1 MLKNSLKIAL
11 FFSFLFAP
19 NARSALNIGVIAPL
33 AGEYQKVGEEL
44 VSGVRTAVD
53 EINSQGGL
61 KGEKIN
67 LIMVDDQCDDRIA
80 VSTAQMMA
88 VNVSERDK
96 MSLVIG
102 PYCSNAL
109 QKIAGIYAKAGILQ
123 IIPTSVSTSIQNGN
137 YKGLVKM
144 VGYKTRQAGDY
155 FKFYQDHFPDR
166 KVALI
171 YDRNDKDVVEVA
183 AAVQKLFADAGKT
196 AAFQSYNFQNYD
208 DDYDRIA
215 EDVIRDGNKIA
226 YIMGKSKRV
235 ARMAKS
241 LKSERE
247 DFIIFVNK
255 YQAQKDF
262 RDALGKRAEGTFVLS
277 LPTLKDSP
285 DFAETLVKLRLLGVE
300 PEGLSVYGYSAV
312 QLWQELVRKADSFKY
327 DKLARALA
335 ENKFD
340 TGWGEM
346 MFNNGD
352 PSNSISYGIYQIR
365 NGEYTQVYCCLLYT
379 SDAADE

>member
-183 AAVQKLFADAGKT
+183 AAVQKLFADAGKRPLSSHTTFKTMMTIMT
-196 AAFQSYNFQNYD
+196 A
-208 DDYDRIA
+208 
-215 EDVIRDGNKIA
+215 
-226 YIMGKSKRV
+226 
-235 ARMAKS
+235 S
-241 LKSERE
+241 LK
-247 DFIIFVNK
+247 
-255 YQAQKDF
+255 
-262 RDALGKRAEGTFVLS
+262 TLS
-277 LPTLKDSP
+277 ATAIKLPISWASP
-285 DFAETLVKLRLLGVE
+285 NV
-300 PEGLSVYGYSAV
+300 
-312 QLWQELVRKADSFKY
+312 
-327 DKLARALA
+327 
-335 ENKFD
+335 
-340 TGWGEM
+340 
-346 MFNNGD
+346 
-352 PSNSISYGIYQIR
+352 
-365 NGEYTQVYCCLLYT
+365 
-379 SDAADE
+379 

>member
-1 MLKNSLKIAL
+1 M
-11 FFSFLFAP
+11 
-19 NARSALNIGVIAPL
+19 
-33 AGEYQKVGEEL
+33 
-44 VSGVRTAVD
+44 RTAVD

-183 AAVQKLFADAGKT
+183 AAVQKLFADAGKRPLSSHTTFKTMMTIMT
-196 AAFQSYNFQNYD
+196 ASPKTLSATAIKLPISWVSPN
-208 DDYDRIA
+208 
-215 EDVIRDGNKIA
+215 VW
-226 YIMGKSKRV
+226 RV
-235 ARMAKS
+235 W
-241 LKSERE
+241 
-247 DFIIFVNK
+247 
-255 YQAQKDF
+255 
-262 RDALGKRAEGTFVLS
+262 
-277 LPTLKDSP
+277 P
-285 DFAETLVKLRLLGVE
+285 
-300 PEGLSVYGYSAV
+300 
-312 QLWQELVRKADSFKY
+312 KA
-327 DKLARALA
+327 
-335 ENKFD
+335 
-340 TGWGEM
+340 
-346 MFNNGD
+346 
-352 PSNSISYGIYQIR
+352 
-365 NGEYTQVYCCLLYT
+365 
-379 SDAADE
+379 

>member
-365 NGEYTQVYCCLLYT
+365 NGEYTGLLI
-379 SDAADE
+379 SVFI

>member
-1 MLKNSLKIAL
+1 MLKKYLKIAL
-11 FFSFLFAP
+11 FLNLIHVS
-19 NARSALNIGVIAPL
+19 SAYSAINIGVIAPL
-33 AGEYQKVGEEL
+33 AGEYQTVGKEL

-61 KGEKIN
+61 KGRKIN
-67 LIMVDDQCDDRIA
+67 LVMVDDQCDDRIA

-96 MSLVIG
+96 MALVIG

-109 QKIAGIYAKAGILQ
+109 QKIAAVYAKAGILQ
-123 IIPTSVSTSIQNGN
+123 IIPTSVSSSIKSQN

-144 VGYKTRQAGDY
+144 VGYKTRQAGD
-155 FKFYQDHFPDR
+155 FFNFYQEHFPDR

-171 YDRNDKDVVEVA
+171 YDRNNKDAVEVA
-183 AAVQKLFADAGKT
+183 AELQRLFDTAGKA

-208 DDYDRIA
+208 DDYDRITQ
-215 EDVIRDGNKIA
+215 DVLKDGNKIA
-226 YIMGKSKRV
+226 YILGKSKRV
-235 ARMAKS
+235 ARMADS
-241 LKSERE
+241 LRSERR
-247 DFIIFVNK
+247 DFILFVNK
-255 YQAQKDF
+255 YQAQKDY
-262 RDALGKRAEGTFVLS
+262 RDTLGKKAEGTFVVA

-312 QLWQELVRKADSFKY
+312 QLWKELVDKADSFKY
-327 DKLARALA
+327 DKLADALN

-352 PSNSISYGIYQIR
+352 PSNSISYGIYQIK
-365 NGEYTQVYCCLLYT
+365 NGEYAQVY
-379 SDAADE
+379 

>member
-1 MLKNSLKIAL
+1 MLKTCLKI
-11 FFSFLFAP
+11 FPFLSLLSVPEAY
-19 NARSALNIGVIAPL
+19 SAVNIGVIAPL
-33 AGEYQKVGEEL
+33 AGEYQTAGEEL

-88 VNVSERDK
+88 VNVSSRDK
-96 MSLVIG
+96 MSLVVG
-102 PYCSNAL
+102 PYCSNSL
-109 QKIAGIYAKAGILQ
+109 QKIASIYAKAGILQ
-123 IIPTSVSTSIQNGN
+123 IIPTAVSSSLKSDK

-144 VGYKTRQAGDY
+144 VGYKTRQAGD
-155 FKFYQDHFPDR
+155 FFNFYQEHFPDR

-171 YDRNDKDVVEVA
+171 YDRNNKDVVEVA
-183 AAVQKLFADAGKT
+183 AAVQKLFTDAGKT

-208 DDYDRIA
+208 DEYERIA
-215 EDVIRDGNKIA
+215 DEVIKDGNKIA
-226 YIMGKSKRV
+226 YLMGKSKRV

-255 YQAQKDF
+255 YQAQKEF
-262 RDALGKRAEGTFVLS
+262 RRELGKKANGIFVVS
-277 LPTLKDSP
+277 LPSLKDSP

-312 QLWQELVRKADSFKY
+312 QLWSELVVKADSFKY
-327 DKLARALA
+327 DNLAAALA
-335 ENKFD
+335 QNKFD

-352 PSNSISYGIYQIR
+352 PSNSITYGIYQIKD
-365 NGEYTQVYCCLLYT
+365 GEYTQVY
-379 SDAADE
+379 

>member
-67 LIMVDDQCDDRIA
+67 LIMVDDQCDVRIA

-208 DDYDRIA
+208 DDYDSRKVRTSLIHGNL
-215 EDVIRDGNKIA
+215 VIVTININVDDNIRLVRFLHGIT
-226 YIMGKSKRV
+226 
-235 ARMAKS
+235 S
-241 LKSERE
+241 LLLLAPKT
-247 DFIIFVNK
+247 
-255 YQAQKDF
+255 
-262 RDALGKRAEGTFVLS
+262 EGTSRPPITRRYCSHIPYIRTSTNPTSQTACSVLPNTTS
-277 LPTLKDSP
+277 LT
-285 DFAETLVKLRLLGVE
+285 
-300 PEGLSVYGYSAV
+300 
-312 QLWQELVRKADSFKY
+312 QLQRD
-327 DKLARALA
+327 
-335 ENKFD
+335 
-340 TGWGEM
+340 
-346 MFNNGD
+346 
-352 PSNSISYGIYQIR
+352 ISTY
-365 NGEYTQVYCCLLYT
+365 
-379 SDAADE
+379 

>member
-208 DDYDRIA
+208 DDYDSIA
-215 EDVIRDGNKIA
+215 EDVIRDGNKNCLYHGQVQTCGA
-226 YIMGKSKRV
+226 YGQKPEIRAGRLYHLCQQISGAERFSRCPRQKGRRNLCPL
-235 ARMAKS
+235 AAH
-241 LKSERE
+241 SERQSRLCR
-247 DFIIFVNK
+247 N
-255 YQAQKDF
+255 A
-262 RDALGKRAEGTFVLS
+262 GKAAPARRGTGRAFG
-277 LPTLKDSP
+277 
-285 DFAETLVKLRLLGVE
+285 LRLFG
-300 PEGLSVYGYSAV
+300 GS
-312 QLWQELVRKADSFKY
+312 
-327 DKLARALA
+327 ALA
-335 ENKFD
+335 GAGTQSRFV
-340 TGWGEM
+340 
-346 MFNNGD
+346 
-352 PSNSISYGIYQIR
+352 QI
-365 NGEYTQVYCCLLYT
+365 
-379 SDAADE
+379 

>member
-123 IIPTSVSTSIQNGN
+123 IIPTSVSISIQNGN

-365 NGEYTQVYCCLLYT
+365 NGEYTQVY
-379 SDAADE
+379 

>member
-183 AAVQKLFADAGKT
+183 AAVQKLFADAVKT

-365 NGEYTQVYCCLLYT
+365 NGEYTQVY
-379 SDAADE
+379 

>member
-144 VGYKTRQAGDY
+144 VGSTDSQGADFYNYYKASFNGQN
-155 FKFYQDHFPDR
+155 
-166 KVALI
+166 VALI
-171 YDRNDKDVVEVA
+171 YDSSVRNVVEIAASVQNEFRRNNEALKLRVYDFAVYRRDLAAMAQDITVQGNDVVYILGKSENIAELSRNLKDEKKDVVIFTNRYQANGNYEELLGDLAEGSYFVA
-183 AAVQKLFADAGKT
+183 LP
-196 AAFQSYNFQNYD
+196 
-208 DDYDRIA
+208 
-215 EDVIRDGNKIA
+215 
-226 YIMGKSKRV
+226 
-235 ARMAKS
+235 S
-241 LKSERE
+241 LKDKPS
-247 DFIIFVNK
+247 F
-255 YQAQKDF
+255 
-262 RDALGKRAEGTFVLS
+262 T
-277 LPTLKDSP
+277 
-285 DFAETLVKLRLLGVE
+285 ETLVRLRLQGAE
-300 PEGLSVYGYSAV
+300 PEGLGVYSYSAV
-312 QLWQELVRKADSFKY
+312 KLWQELVDKADSFKY
-327 DKLARALA
+327 GDLAKALGKDKV
-335 ENKFD
+335 E
-340 TGWGEM
+340 TVWGERT
-346 MFNNGD
+346 FVNGNPD
-352 PSNSISYGIYQIR
+352 KSINYGIYKLEG
-365 NGEYTQVYCCLLYT
+365 GEYTQVY
-379 SDAADE
+379 

>member
-1 MLKNSLKIAL
+1 MKYMLKQYLKIAF
-11 FFSFLFAP
+11 FFSFICIAD
-19 NARSALNIGVIAPL
+19 AHSAINVGIIAPL
-33 AGEYQKVGEEL
+33 AGEYQTVGQEL

-53 EINSQGGL
+53 EINAQGGL
-61 KGEKIN
+61 KGRKIN
-67 LIMVDDQCDDRIA
+67 LVMIDDQCDDRIA

-109 QKIAGIYAKAGILQ
+109 QKIAAVYARAGILQ
-123 IIPTSVSTSIQNGN
+123 IIPTTVSSSIKSQN

-144 VGYKTRQAGDY
+144 VGYKTRQAGD
-155 FKFYQDHFPDR
+155 FFNFYQEHFPDR

-171 YDRNDKDVVEVA
+171 YDRNNKDVVDVA
-183 AAVQKLFADAGKT
+183 AELQKLFTDSGKT
-196 AAFQSYNFQNYD
+196 AAFQSYNFQNYY

-215 EDVIRDGNKIA
+215 EDVIKDGNKIA
-226 YIMGKSKRV
+226 YILGKSKRV

-247 DFIIFVNK
+247 DFVLFVNK
-255 YQAQKDF
+255 YQAQKDY
-262 RDALGKRAEGTFVLS
+262 RETMGKKAEGTFVVA

-312 QLWQELVRKADSFKY
+312 QLWKELVNKADSFKY
-327 DKLARALA
+327 DRLAETLS

-346 MFNNGD
+346 MFTNGD
-352 PSNSISYGIYQIR
+352 PSNSVGYGIYQIK
-365 NGEYTQVYCCLLYT
+365 NGEYTQVY
-379 SDAADE
+379 

>member
-19 NARSALNIGVIAPL
+19 NARSVLNIGVIAPL

-155 FKFYQDHFPDR
+155 FKFYQDH
-166 KVALI
+166 L
-171 YDRNDKDVVEVA
+171 
-183 AAVQKLFADAGKT
+183 
-196 AAFQSYNFQNYD
+196 
-208 DDYDRIA
+208 
-215 EDVIRDGNKIA
+215 
-226 YIMGKSKRV
+226 
-235 ARMAKS
+235 
-241 LKSERE
+241 
-247 DFIIFVNK
+247 
-255 YQAQKDF
+255 
-262 RDALGKRAEGTFVLS
+262 
-277 LPTLKDSP
+277 
-285 DFAETLVKLRLLGVE
+285 
-300 PEGLSVYGYSAV
+300 
-312 QLWQELVRKADSFKY
+312 
-327 DKLARALA
+327 
-335 ENKFD
+335 
-340 TGWGEM
+340 
-346 MFNNGD
+346 
-352 PSNSISYGIYQIR
+352 
-365 NGEYTQVYCCLLYT
+365 
-379 SDAADE
+379 

>member
-365 NGEYTQVYCCLLYT
+365 NRGIYTGLLI
-379 SDAADE
+379 SVFI

>member
-1 MLKNSLKIAL
+1 MLKNCLKIL
-11 FFSFLFAP
+11 SFLSLLSAE
-19 NARSALNIGVIAPL
+19 NAFSAINIGVIAPL
-33 AGEYQKVGEEL
+33 AGEYQTAGNEL
-44 VSGVRTAVD
+44 ASGVRTAVD

-67 LIMVDDQCDDRIA
+67 LVMIDDQCDDRIA

-88 VNVSERDK
+88 VNVSARDK

-102 PYCSNAL
+102 PYCSNSL
-109 QKIAGIYAKAGILQ
+109 QKIAAIYAKAGILQ
-123 IIPTSVSTSIQNGN
+123 IIPTAVSSSIKTDS

-144 VGYKTRQAGDY
+144 VGYKTRQAGD
-155 FKFYQDHFPDR
+155 FFNFYQEHFPDR

-171 YDRNDKDVVEVA
+171 YDRNNKDVVEVA
-183 AAVQKLFADAGKT
+183 AAVQKLFTDAGKT
-196 AAFQSYNFQNYD
+196 AAFQSYNFQNFE
-208 DDYDRIA
+208 DDYDRITD
-215 EDVIRDGNKIA
+215 EVLKDGNKIA

-241 LKSERE
+241 LKSERD

-255 YQAQKDF
+255 YQAQKEF
-262 RDALGKRAEGTFVLS
+262 RNVLGAKANGVFVVALPS
-277 LPTLKDSP
+277 LKDSP

-312 QLWQELVRKADSFKY
+312 RLWQELVSKSDSFKY
-327 DKLARALA
+327 DNLAKALA

-352 PSNSISYGIYQIR
+352 PSNSISYGIYQIKQD
-365 NGEYTQVYCCLLYT
+365 EYAQVY
-379 SDAADE
+379 